1 MSKIL
6 KIKFNTFV
14 KRLEFP
20 DSFQN
25 FINYIQHNIKKEDD
39 SLVFKFVEE
48 KTSKEIKTEDDYQEI
63 KAQASSSF
71 IPKINVILLPKEE
84 INIKEKVEKDNP
96 TFIKE
101 EKLEINERN
110 NDNNSI
116 SNNANKNKNEND
128 NKINNEE
135 INSKIHDVI
144 SSIVKEKMQKIQEVL
159 IADIYKNVQI
169 PENEDILNNK
179 NINDENLQISM
190 LNKDSL
196 SLSIHKV
203 KCNGCNSFEIVGPC
217 FQCIKCPNY
226 HLCSKCEGEIE
237 HNIDH
242 IFIKINSESQMVND
256 SFDIKYKNEG
266 LNYLI
271 RYYNLKILRNDDSY
285 VKIKLINNGKINWEK
300 GYKFHCLQEY
310 SEILGESAKID
321 DTMVGNEIEID
332 LTFKLEKN
340 KKILNDK
347 NRSSFVSYWQMFNP
361 NELPFGRVTKFI
373 FKVD

>member
-256 SFDIKYKNEG
+256 SFNIKYKNEG

-310 SEILGESAKID
+310 SEILGESATID
-321 DTMVGNEIEID
+321 YTKVGNETEID
-332 LTFKLEKN
+332 LLFKLEKN

-361 NELPFGRVTKFI
+361 NELPFGRVTKLI
-373 FKVD
+373 IKVD